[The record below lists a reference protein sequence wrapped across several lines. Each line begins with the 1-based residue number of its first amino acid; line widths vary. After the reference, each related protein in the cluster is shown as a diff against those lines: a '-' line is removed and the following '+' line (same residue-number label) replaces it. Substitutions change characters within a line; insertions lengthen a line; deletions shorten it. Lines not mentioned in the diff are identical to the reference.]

1 MWSIIAIIFNLGRSR
16 TCRSKMIGAAKH
28 YILDTLEVLIE
39 RSFDFVYVK
48 GISNNPWM

>member
-16 TCRSKMIGAAKH
+16 TCRSKMIDAARH

-39 RSFDFVYVK
+39 LGIDFDYF
-48 GISNNPWM
+48 N